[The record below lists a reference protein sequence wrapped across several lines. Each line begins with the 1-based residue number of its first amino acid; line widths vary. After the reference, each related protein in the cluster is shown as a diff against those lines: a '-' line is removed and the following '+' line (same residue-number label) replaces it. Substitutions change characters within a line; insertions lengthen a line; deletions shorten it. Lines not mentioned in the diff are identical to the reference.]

1 MDDRFKPES
10 VIGMGQYMQVQVAKV
25 SNNRDIDLDQ
35 CPIRNFIIVSA
46 HRLQDKQ

>member
-1 MDDRFKPES
+1 
-10 VIGMGQYMQVQVAKV
+10 MQKGAGLEMVQVAKV